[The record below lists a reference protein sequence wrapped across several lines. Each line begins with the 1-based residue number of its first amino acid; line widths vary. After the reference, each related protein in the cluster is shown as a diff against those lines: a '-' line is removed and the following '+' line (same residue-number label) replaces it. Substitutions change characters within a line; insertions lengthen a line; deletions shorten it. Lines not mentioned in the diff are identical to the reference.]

1 MKYTILLLLISV
13 QFLSAQDAS
22 TEDLGK
28 TINLSDYSTNN
39 SSSNSNMT
47 MQEMINGDTFM
58 YVTAGSM
65 TGNLNPLEQF
75 FRMYLMKEYGIGYKF
90 YGCSVMGPELAF
102 MNIMNARIKEA
113 YGEDFISN
121 ERSKAQILFEKQS

>member
-1 MKYTILLLLISV
+1 
-13 QFLSAQDAS
+13 
-22 TEDLGK
+22 
-28 TINLSDYSTNN
+28 
-39 SSSNSNMT
+39 MT